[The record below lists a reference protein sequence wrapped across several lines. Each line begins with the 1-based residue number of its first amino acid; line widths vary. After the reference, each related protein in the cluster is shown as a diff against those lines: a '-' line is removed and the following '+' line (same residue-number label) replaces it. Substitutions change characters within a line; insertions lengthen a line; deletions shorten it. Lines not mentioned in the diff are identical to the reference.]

1 MATGELLWR
10 RMHPVFVY
18 RRTSHAAP
26 SIYTHLASLI
36 LSSSHQPVPPPHGS
50 SAAHSDLDVMIEA
63 KNWPNPSSIV
73 LYFNNGAGNFVI
85 GDNLPKGDAQESI
98 MGSFVDIDA
107 DG

>member
-1 MATGELLWR
+1 
-10 RMHPVFVY
+10 
-18 RRTSHAAP
+18 
-26 SIYTHLASLI
+26 
-36 LSSSHQPVPPPHGS
+36 
-50 SAAHSDLDVMIEA
+50 MIEA